1 MWIESCFHAYLMKWN
16 CNIILFYCFYNN
28 ELIRQVM
35 NELMVKLING

>member
-16 CNIILFYCFYNN
+16 CNIILFWFYNN
-28 ELIRQVM
+28 ELIKQVM